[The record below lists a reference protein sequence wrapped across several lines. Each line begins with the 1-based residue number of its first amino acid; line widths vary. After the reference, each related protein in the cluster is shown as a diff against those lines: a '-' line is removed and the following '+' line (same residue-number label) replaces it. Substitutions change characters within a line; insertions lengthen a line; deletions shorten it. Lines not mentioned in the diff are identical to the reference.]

1 MNALKISCPN
11 CKFKQSV
18 KLKRC
23 KKCNCRLHAE
33 GSNYRSNKIVNTKS
47 YSDQIILEGKFC
59 SSCSNKIAKEAEH
72 CPKCGQPFVS
82 SNNHIESSDEGL
94 WLFLFIFFI
103 FLIIL
108 NY

>member
-1 MNALKISCPN
+1 MKVLKIQCPN
-11 CKFKQSV
+11 CKFKQSA

-23 KKCNCRLHAE
+23 KKCNCRLHA
-33 GSNYRSNKIVNTKS
+33 GVSNYRNNNVANVNS
-47 YSDQIILEGKFC
+47 SSGQIILAGKFC
-59 SSCSNKIAKEAEH
+59 SSCSAKIAKEAEC
-72 CPKCGQPFVS
+72 CPKCGQPFIS

-108 NY
+108 I